1 MAEVG
6 VQEAE
11 TAYRRLGKV
20 TLRLWRVSMR
30 QSHDTKAESS
40 SNIKLNSEIIYNAGP
55 SPI

>member
-1 MAEVG
+1 MAEAG

-30 QSHDTKAESS
+30 QR
-40 SNIKLNSEIIYNAGP
+40 
-55 SPI
+55 